1 MQLSRTIRYR
11 SLPQLIGVLLVAA
24 FAGLFTLY
32 YVTNVLDRYFTEH
45 SAYLA
50 RQALHNESE
59 NLRREALVHA
69 RIAAS
74 YRLAGDTEQQISAL
88 HSYYQRAGHDGIQ
101 IFTLDG
107 ELVHG
112 RPDGPVTL
120 NDEQRQ
126 LLTPDHDSADGTSSG
141 LIQTPQ
147 GPAMVAAATIPSV
160 DGFDAPQLLFVL
172 GRLIDDYELLHLG
185 FDYGLSDLR
194 IADAPGPSA
203 SNLELAY
210 VDGSSLFISWM
221 TPTFGRELLRNL
233 LPVIIGSALVLA
245 LLVGLIARDA
255 MRNAARLVTSYNQL
269 NASRSRLET
278 SEKRFRDIAEAA
290 SDWLWETDEQLRLV
304 YLSGRFE
311 AITRYRIS
319 DWLGRPLSDLLQ
331 GDQQDLSAWLASADP
346 GVLRC
351 HYTDQLGR
359 PRIGQLAS
367 RPILRGDLCVGYRG
381 AASDI
386 TERVREQ
393 SQIEHLA
400 MHDPLTGLANRA
412 QFQTFLDDRLAAG
425 QPLIL
430 LSFDLDRFKQVNDS
444 LGHAAGDAVLKEVS
458 SRLRQYTRNQ
468 DLIARLGG
476 DEFMMIICDPI
487 GRASLDQLCQRII
500 ERLGQPMQYQ
510 GKEVNVGTS
519 IGIAIA
525 PEHAIDPDELM
536 RCADVALYGAKHAG
550 RETWRYYES
559 RPT

>member
-1 MQLSRTIRYR
+1 MKLSKAIRYK

-32 YVTNVLDRYFTEH
+32 YVTNVLDRYFIEH

-50 RQALHNESE
+50 RQALDNEGE

-74 YRLAGDTEQQISAL
+74 YRFAGDTERQVAAL
-88 HSYYQRAGHDGIQ
+88 HSYYQRTGHDGVQ
-101 IFTLDG
+101 IFTMDG
-107 ELVHG
+107 QQVHG
-112 RPDGPVTL
+112 RESSLITL
-120 NDEQRQ
+120 EDQQLQ
-126 LLTPDHDSADGTSSG
+126 LLMPDHDSADGTSVG
-141 LIQTPQ
+141 LIQTTQ

-160 DGFDAPQLLFVL
+160 GGFQAPQLLFVL
-172 GRLIDDYELLHLG
+172 GRLIDDYELLQLG
-185 FDYGLSDLR
+185 FDYGLTDLR
-194 IADAPGPSA
+194 IVDAQIPKS
-203 SNLELAY
+203 SNLQLAY
-210 VDGSSLFISWM
+210 VDGSPLFISWM
-221 TPTFGRELLRNL
+221 PPTFGRELLHNL

-255 MRNAARLVTSYNQL
+255 IRNASRLVSSYQQL
-269 NASRSRLET
+269 NASRRRLET

-290 SDWLWETDEQLRLV
+290 SDWLWETDEHLRLV

-311 AITRYRIS
+311 AITRYRTA
-319 DWLGRPLSDLLQ
+319 DWLGRPLSDLLE
-331 GDQQDLSAWLASADP
+331 GDEQDLESWLASADT

-351 HYTDQLGR
+351 HYTDQSGSVR
-359 PRIGQLAS
+359 VGQLAS
-367 RPILRGDLCVGYRG
+367 RPILRGDLCIGYRG

-412 QFQTFLDDRLAAG
+412 QFQSFLDDRLAAA

-430 LSFDLDRFKQVNDS
+430 LSLDLDRFKQVNDS
-444 LGHAAGDAVLKEVS
+444 LGHAAGDAVLQEVA
-458 SRLRQYTRNQ
+458 SRLRQHTRNR

-476 DEFMMIICDPI
+476 DEFMMIICDPLS
-487 GRASLDQLCQRII
+487 RASLDQLCQRII
-500 ERLGQPMQYQ
+500 ERVAQPMAYQ
-510 GKEVNVGTS
+510 GEEVSVGTS

-525 PEHAIDPDELM
+525 PEHAADPDELM
-536 RCADVALYGAKHAG
+536 RCADVALYQAKHAG
-550 RETWRYYES
+550 RETWRYYQ
-559 RPT
+559 